1 MQQSSAPDGQKNTL
15 NYARRLTKS
24 VLIGD
29 VPLGSEH
36 PLRIQ
41 TMANVSTNEVKRCV
55 EQTLRV
61 QAVGCDYM
69 RFTAQG
75 VREASALG
83 AIRET
88 LRGKGCTIPLVAD
101 IHFNPQAAYEALKHV
116 EKVRINPGNFADK
129 KGERSLYETDQAWYE
144 AGAQRVKELFGTF
157 VRQAQSLGRTLR
169 LGINHGSLS
178 ERMLH
183 RWGNTPEGMVESC
196 WEYLSVA
203 QDCGFDRIVISM
215 KSSNVQVMTQAV
227 RLLVARLDAHGW
239 NFPLHLGVTEAG
251 EGEDGRIKSA
261 VGIGSLLLDGIGDTL
276 RVSLS
281 EEPEAELP
289 VAQRLVAH
297 IADRAKAP
305 QLSYAGKLC
314 YKPWMLPRQESSCV
328 AALIGGGQLPKVW
341 VYGQQENSSSALI
354 EGDLLR
360 PYTRLHEEEQ
370 VFKGQKILLKHYDAA
385 RLSQKDVDKLNE
397 EQPTVAILH
406 ASGGNAV
413 GAWRRA
419 IALLTENQCH
429 VPIMLHRVFQEET
442 LEEIQLIASA
452 DLGLLLLEGVA
463 SGIVLSSPHHR
474 VADLYAVGLGILQAT
489 RLRFSHTEF
498 ISCPG
503 CGRTLFD
510 LAGTIARVKQAT
522 AHLPNLKIGIMGC
535 IVNGPGEMADAD
547 YGYVGGAPGK
557 IDLYKGQECQMRGI
571 PEENAV
577 EALID
582 LIRTHGDWIEKEE

>member
-1 MQQSSAPDGQKNTL
+1 MQNPTNGDERFDAL
-15 NYARRLTKS
+15 NYCRRTTKT
-24 VLIGD
+24 VTIGGI
-29 VPLGSEH
+29 PLGSLH

-41 TMANVSTNEVKRCV
+41 TMANVSTNEVEQAV
-55 EQTLRV
+55 AQTLRV
-61 QAVGCDYM
+61 AAVGCDYM

-75 VREASALG
+75 VREATALG
-83 AIRET
+83 EIHRA
-88 LRGKGCTIPLVAD
+88 LRQADCSLPLVAD

-116 EKVRINPGNFADK
+116 EKVRINPGNFADR
-129 KGERSLYETDQAWYE
+129 KGDRAQYTSDEEWYQ
-144 AGAQRVKELFGTF
+144 AGAKRVRELFGAF
-157 VRQAQSLGRTLR
+157 VEEAKALGRTLR

-203 QDCGFDRIVISM
+203 QAHRFEAIVISM

-227 RLLVARLDAHGW
+227 RLLVARLDAEGW
-239 NFPLHLGVTEAG
+239 NYPLHLGVTEAG

-281 EEPEAELP
+281 EAPEAELP
-289 VAQRLVAH
+289 VAQRLAQYVGQ
-297 IADRAKAP
+297 RALTPK
-305 QLSYAGKLC
+305 LSYAGH
-314 YKPWMLPRQESSCV
+314 YTYVSFMLPRAESASV
-328 AALIGGGQLPKVW
+328 ADSYGGDSVPKVLAFGAGEGGEKTLMQGDALFS
-341 VYGQQENSSSALI
+341 YGTAWENISV
-354 EGDLLR
+354 EGA
-360 PYTRLHEEEQ
+360 EQ
-370 VFKGQKILLKHYDAA
+370 VQFRCLDAEQFTSADVVTLK
-385 RLSQKDVDKLNE
+385 
-397 EQPTVAILH
+397 EQPNAVLVLN
-406 ASGGNAV
+406 ASGANAV

-419 IALLTENQCH
+419 VALLAEEQCR
-429 VPIMLHRVFQEET
+429 VPLLLHRSFAEET
-442 LEEIQLIASA
+442 WEEVQLIASA

-463 SGIVLSSPHHR
+463 SGIVLSSPHCR
-474 VADLYAVGLGILQAT
+474 VAELYSLGLGILQAT

-510 LAGTIARVKQAT
+510 LEGTIARVKKAT

-547 YGYVGGAPGK
+547 YGYVGGSPGK
-557 IDLYKGQECQMRGI
+557 IDLYKGQECQVRGI
-571 PEENAV
+571 PEAEAV
-577 EALID
+577 EALIE
-582 LIRTHGDWIEKEE
+582 LIRSHGDWLEPTE

>member
-1 MQQSSAPDGQKNTL
+1 MQKQKTAEASHSAL
-15 NYARRLTKS
+15 NYCRRATKT
-24 VLIGD
+24 VTIGGI
-29 VPLGSEH
+29 PLGSLH

-41 TMANVSTNEVKRCV
+41 TMANVSTNDV
-55 EQTLRV
+55 EQGVAQTLRV
-61 QAVGCDYM
+61 YAVGCDYM

-75 VREASALG
+75 VREATALG
-83 AIRET
+83 EIYKT
-88 LRGKGCTIPLVAD
+88 LRERGCSIPLVAD

-116 EKVRINPGNFADK
+116 EKVRINPGNFADH
-129 KGERSLYETDQAWYE
+129 KGDRAQYPSEEAWYE
-144 AGAQRVKELFGTF
+144 AGAQRVSEVFGAF
-157 VRQAQSLGRTLR
+157 VEEAKRLGRVLR

-203 QDCGFDRIVISM
+203 QAHQFDDIVISM

-227 RLLVARLDAHGW
+227 RLLAARLDAHGW

-281 EEPEAELP
+281 EAPEAELP
-289 VAQRLVAH
+289 VAQRLVYH
-297 IADRAKAP
+297 VTQRAEAP
-305 QLSYAGKLC
+305 LLSYAGALE
-314 YKPWMLPRQESSCV
+314 YTPAMLPRTESRCV
-328 AALIGGGQLPKVW
+328 ADCYGGTTLPKVL
-341 VYGQQENSSSALI
+341 VCGEIRGGEKPLIAGDALLPYGVEWEHLSVEAA
-354 EGDLLR
+354 EGVHFRCFDAERLTPADIVKVKSDACTVLL
-360 PYTRLHEEEQ
+360 
-370 VFKGQKILLKHYDAA
+370 
-385 RLSQKDVDKLNE
+385 
-397 EQPTVAILH
+397 LH
-406 ASGGNAV
+406 ATGGNAV

-419 IALLTENQCH
+419 VALLTEENCTA
-429 VPIMLHRVFQEET
+429 PLLLYRSFEE
-442 LEEIQLIASA
+442 EAWEDIQLFASA
-452 DLGLLLLEGVA
+452 DIGLLLLEEVA
-463 SGIVLSSPHHR
+463 SGIVLSSPCYR
-474 VADLYAVGLGILQAT
+474 AEELYSVGLGILQAT

-510 LAGTIARVKQAT
+510 LEGTIARVKKAT

-557 IDLYKGQECQMRGI
+557 IDLYKGQECQVRGI
-571 PEENAV
+571 PETEAV
-577 EALID
+577 EALIE
-582 LIRTHGDWIEKEE
+582 LIRSHGDWIEPAE